1 MLGRTMN
8 EREGRGVEEL
18 ILLRHAHAEPEAS
31 SGRDLDRPLSTLGF
45 TQAEAATRWLMERQ
59 LHPHKVLCSP
69 SLRTKQT
76 FGALQARLSLSETV
90 EPGIYEATP
99 GELIDI
105 IERHRPAPSMLVV
118 GHNPGL
124 ETLVGLLT
132 DGRSVDGRG
141 MPTAA
146 IARLRIKSGA
156 PLEPGAAEVIEF
168 WWP

>member
-1 MLGRTMN
+1 M
-8 EREGRGVEEL
+8 EEL
-18 ILLRHAHAEPEAS
+18 ILLRHAHAEPQAP

-45 TQAEAATRWLMERQ
+45 AQAEAATRWLIERQ
-59 LHPHKVLCSP
+59 LHPGKVLCSP
-69 SLRTKQT
+69 SLRTRQT
-76 FGALQARLSLSETV
+76 LSALQARWGIAEQI
-90 EPGIYEATP
+90 EPGIYDATP

-105 IERHRPAPSMLVV
+105 LERHRPMPTLLLV

-124 ETLVGLLT
+124 ESLVGLLT

-146 IARLRIKSGA
+146 IARLRIQSGA